1 MRRLISL
8 ILSVAFLTGC
18 ASSVVNVPDSVLH
31 ANENAKRAIVFIHG
45 LNGHPTDTWKNP
57 ESGGVWHEMLST
69 DKDLPGDFKVISLS
83 YNASLLESNLTLQ
96 EMGRS
101 LKADLRVNRLTNEGP
116 YKEIYFIA
124 HSMGNLALRSLLADE
139 PELFRGVRIPLII
152 SMGSPSTGSELAAL
166 GKWLIPGNS
175 QLENLSS
182 SNNQYLADLNKR
194 WSESQGDTRIS
205 CGYETVIT
213 SGLGMIVTPE
223 SAQAVCNG
231 ARWPIAAN
239 HSYMV
244 KPRDRRDRIYTWT
257 KDELQ
262 STIRAMDAR
271 PDIQFVNAY
280 GAAPVAISPAP
291 APPVQRRTNDVTV
304 ENLAEAAK
312 GISIYEVGGFLI
324 DMIPK
329 VEGGVSC
336 AQLTT
341 LLSQA
346 SLYDRANVIVRVAGY
361 VQRPLDADC
370 MSRVRRSVVVYDAD
384 KAIRALLQPVARN
397 TAPLPQ
403 PGHTK

>member
-1 MRRLISL
+1 
-8 ILSVAFLTGC
+8 
-18 ASSVVNVPDSVLH
+18 
-31 ANENAKRAIVFIHG
+31 
-45 LNGHPTDTWKNP
+45 
-57 ESGGVWHEMLST
+57 
-69 DKDLPGDFKVISLS
+69 
-83 YNASLLESNLTLQ
+83 
-96 EMGRS
+96 
-101 LKADLRVNRLTNEGP
+101 
-116 YKEIYFIA
+116 
-124 HSMGNLALRSLLADE
+124 
-139 PELFRGVRIPLII
+139 
-152 SMGSPSTGSELAAL
+152 MGSPSTGSELAAL

-182 SNNQYLADLNKR
+182 SNNQHLADLNKR

-239 HSYMV
+239 HSFMV

-346 SLYDRANVIVRVAGY
+346 SLYDRANVIVRVAGH